1 MIPPS
6 TGSTPSACARSEP
19 RGAQWVELIHEISKC
34 HRLVRNALNEHA
46 ARWKVNDTE
55 FLVLWLC
62 ERAGPDGIAQNELA
76 VAVGASAAR
85 MSGLVEDLRGRG
97 LLVSH
102 RSQQDRRRQL
112 WQPTADGT
120 QILHH
125 VQKTLADTSAVAGVS
140 TSLGEQQT
148 LFDLLRRLTR
158 TSENSSGLALFTE
171 DLPDREPCTEAHHE
185 NAHRR
190 AV

>member
-1 MIPPS
+1 MIPPP
-6 TGSTPSACARSEP
+6 TGSTRSACARSEP
-19 RGAQWVELIHEISKC
+19 CGAQWVELIHEISNC
-34 HRLVRNALNEHA
+34 HRLVRNALNEHVS
-46 ARWKVNDTE
+46 RWNVNDTE

-62 ERAGPDGIAQNELA
+62 DRAGPDGIAQNELA

-85 MSGLVEDLRGRG
+85 MSGLVENLRGRG
-97 LLVSH
+97 LLASR

-120 QILHH
+120 QILRD
-125 VQKTLADTSAVAGVS
+125 VCAALANTPAVAGL
-140 TSLGEQQT
+140 TISLQEQQT
-148 LFDLLRRLTR
+148 LFDLLRRLTQ
-158 TSENSSGLALFTE
+158 TTDPPTGLALFTD
-171 DLPDREPCTEAHHE
+171 DLPNRESSTEAHHE